1 MDIGLSTYAFPWA
14 IGVEGYQPDSPLTLL
29 DLLQLCE
36 AWEVPRFQIG
46 DNIPIHTLPAS
57 EWEEALALADRAGI
71 QLEIGTRRLEENHLR
86 QYLQLARGARSPFL
100 RLVIDEGDYQ
110 PGEEEIVRIIRK
122 LLPEFK
128 EARVRLGLE
137 NHDRFPA
144 LTLRR
149 MVEETN
155 PVWVGICLDTSNS
168 LGAGEGLRHIVPV
181 LGPYV
186 FNLHYKDITIKRVGH
201 KMGFQVAGC
210 CPGTG
215 SIPLDFVLEELI
227 PYGRCQSVTLEQW
240 PPLLNTLAETIA
252 QERAWAMQGVELL
265 KIHVNQISY

>member
-14 IGVEGYQPDSPLTLL
+14 IGVEGYQPDSPLTLPE
-29 DLLQLCE
+29 LLQLCE

-57 EWEEALALADRAGI
+57 EWQEALALADRAGI
-71 QLEIGTRRLEENHLR
+71 LLEVGTRRLEENHLR
-86 QYLQLARGARSPFL
+86 QYLQLAREARSPFL
-100 RLVIDEGDYQ
+100 RVVIDEGDYQ
-110 PGEEEIVRIIRK
+110 PGEEEVVRIIRK

-201 KMGFQVAGC
+201 KMGFQVEGC